1 MEAIKTP
8 QFGEVI
14 LKGCKRRLQEIFVG
28 SLCVSYQT

>member
-14 LKGCKRRLQEIFVG
+14 LKDCKQSLQEIFAG